1 MFNQTPEPAP
11 GAYPDFDPRLSPLS
25 VALMERRLGE
35 LNRLSEMAV
44 GRLRHLQ
51 ETLEGE
57 VGEADRKLLIGR
69 GGVGMEFAR
78 LSRSLR
84 QIVVLEMEILGLRD
98 APERAEPD
106 DDGEAEK
113 DAERP
118 ERSDLSDRADG
129 GDRVETDGQLLA
141 DLNDYRKAPLDIVVA
156 EIRETLGAEP
166 PEDDPFAPPPGRRPA
181 KPRATGR
188 KIVKPAAPVKTAET
202 ARTARA
208 ASAGVVHPGP
218 AILAAPAGPRRAIR
232 DLLSGTARN
241 RGPPW

>member
-1 MFNQTPEPAP
+1 MLDQPPHPAP
-11 GAYPDFDPRLSPLS
+11 GAYPDFDPRLSPLAI
-25 VALMERRLGE
+25 ALMERRLGE
-35 LNRLSEMAV
+35 LNRLSKMAV

-51 ETLEGE
+51 ATLDGD

-84 QIVVLEMEILGLRD
+84 QIVVLEMELLGLRE

-106 DDGEAEK
+106 EDDG
-113 DAERP
+113 ERP
-118 ERSDLSDRADG
+118 ERSDPSDRADG

-188 KIVKPAAPVKTAET
+188 KIVTPAAPVKTAET
-202 ARTARA
+202 ARPARA
-208 ASAGVVHPGP
+208 AAAGVVHAGP
-218 AILAAPAGPRRAIR
+218 AILAAPAGPRRAIA
-232 DLLSGTARN
+232 DLLSGAARN